1 MNFFIQGVVLGF
13 SIAAPVGPIGVLCI
27 RRTLAHGM
35 LSGLIS
41 GLGAATADAV
51 YGFIAVFG
59 VSAVAVLLLDYQT
72 YLRFVGGLFLLY
84 IGYKTFKA
92 RPSTSTGQVTE
103 KAKNEGLLKA
113 YVSTLLLTITNPLT
127 ILSFA
132 AIFTGLGVG
141 AKGVPYISAYFLV
154 GGVFIGSMLWWL
166 SLSIMVTLLRHNFSQ
181 KRLKLVNEISGIIIV
196 GFGIFSLTAV

>member
-1 MNFFIQGVVLGF
+1 MDFFIQGVVLGF

-35 LSGLIS
+35 LTGLIS
-41 GLGAATADAV
+41 GLGAATADAI
-51 YGFIAVFG
+51 YGLIAVFG
-59 VSAVAVLLLDYQT
+59 VSVVSVILLDYQT
-72 YLRFVGGLFLLY
+72 YLHCVGGLFLLY

-92 RPSTSTGQVTE
+92 MPVVAEITG
-103 KAKNEGLLKA
+103 KANNAGFLKA

-166 SLSIMVTLLRHNFSQ
+166 SLSIIVNFLRHNFSQ